1 MNKFILGVLVPGL
14 VIAVSSCSSSENVEA
29 PETVEQTEAAEDS
42 NTAEDSGGLESSD
55 VEPDSEAG
63 DEKDSADSPSESFEE
78 AEAPDDENVDSD
90 ISESDSDIGEES
102 DISEETESAD
112 DVAVCSFNE
121 VAAVDL
127 STPEARE
134 AAVELVDISD
144 SEALLEAARKSIDAA
159 FSNGYKETVTFEQ
172 GEEQSTLFDPA
183 QPIQSS
189 TVLYSDDLPEELGAI
204 PLFLNSLSEL
214 SPGMKVIEGQ
224 AESFVNLIENNI
236 GTEEDSEQ
244 LGRVPNE
251 MLLRE
256 ALKLNDLRIADGF
269 SWLDESVT
277 PNSCVQVS
285 LNSEGLI
292 AEYVSTSDGTKD
304 SGSFSIRY
312 GITAEER
319 NLIDSTYSSF
329 E

>member
-14 VIAVSSCSSSENVEA
+14 VIALSSCSSAENIEA
-29 PETVEQTEAAEDS
+29 SETVEQTEATEDS

-78 AEAPDDENVDSD
+78 AEAPDD
-90 ISESDSDIGEES
+90 
-102 DISEETESAD
+102 
-112 DVAVCSFNE
+112 VAVCSYNE

-144 SEALLEAARKSIDAA
+144 SEALLKAARKSIDAA
-159 FSNGYKETVTFEQ
+159 FSNGYKETVTMQ

-204 PLFLNSLSEL
+204 PLFLNSLSESSL
-214 SPGMKVIEGQ
+214 GVKMIEGQ

-269 SWLDESVT
+269 SWLDGNVI
-277 PNSCVQVS
+277 PNRCVQVS
-285 LNSEGLI
+285 LNSDGLI
-292 AEYVSTSDGTKD
+292 ADYVSTSDDGTKD
-304 SGSFSIRY
+304 YLSFSIRY

-319 NLIDSTYSSF
+319 NLIESTYSSF

>member
-29 PETVEQTEAAEDS
+29 PETVEQTEAAEDL
-42 NTAEDSGGLESSD
+42 NIAEDSGGLESSD

-112 DVAVCSFNE
+112 DVAVCSYNE

-159 FSNGYKETVTFEQ
+159 FSNGYKETVTVGQ

-189 TVLYSDDLPEELGAI
+189 TVLYSDDLPEGVAI
-204 PLFLNSLSEL
+204 PLFLNSLSESSL
-214 SPGMKVIEGQ
+214 GTKVIEGK

-269 SWLDESVT
+269 SWLDENVT
-277 PNSCVQVS
+277 PNRCVQVS

-304 SGSFSIRY
+304 YFSFSIRY
-312 GITAEER
+312 GITAEEK
-319 NLIDSTYSSF
+319 NLIDSTYSSV

>member
-1 MNKFILGVLVPGL
+1 MENGGVLNKFILGVLVPGL
-14 VIAVSSCSSSENVEA
+14 VVALSSCSSAENIEA
-29 PETVEQTEAAEDS
+29 PATVEQAEAAEDS
-42 NTAEDSGGLESSD
+42 GTAE
-55 VEPDSEAG
+55 
-63 DEKDSADSPSESFEE
+63 DSPSESFEE

-90 ISESDSDIGEES
+90 ISERDSDIGEES

-112 DVAVCSFNE
+112 DVAVCSYNE
-121 VAAVDL
+121 VAAMDL

-159 FSNGYKETVTFEQ
+159 FSNGYKETVTEQ

-204 PLFLNSLSEL
+204 PLFLNSLGESSL
-214 SPGMKVIEGQ
+214 GIKVIEIQ

-256 ALKLNDLRIADGF
+256 ALKLNDLRTADGF

-277 PNSCVQVS
+277 PNRCVQVS

-304 SGSFSIRY
+304 YGSFSIRY

-319 NLIDSTYSSF
+319 NLIESTYSSL